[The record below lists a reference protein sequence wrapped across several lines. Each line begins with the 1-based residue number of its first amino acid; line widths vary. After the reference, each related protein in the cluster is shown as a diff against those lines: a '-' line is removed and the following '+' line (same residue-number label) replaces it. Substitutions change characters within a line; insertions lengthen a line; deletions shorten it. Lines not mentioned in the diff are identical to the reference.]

1 MNYIVYLSHS
11 SKDIYYEAL
20 YSIYSLAIRQD
31 LRDVSFIIYTDDS
44 TAFQKY
50 LGHLQVHYE
59 TMTPEIMREWRG
71 KHNFVHRAKVRTLQ
85 DVLTKYTGNFL
96 FLDSDTYAQQNLAP
110 IFNRIQAGELFM
122 DRMEKHLDRSK
133 IYKPLLNHTATID
146 GVPVTFTEEVEIWN
160 TGAVGY
166 TNAAAPLLEKSLAL
180 TDQLLDYYIR
190 HIIEQFAISYTFQR
204 DRRLNPL
211 DAYVFHYWNVK
222 EFRGYLRQIFE
233 HPAAEDRQSLETIVR
248 KIDPSVLLKQKLDW
262 KYNGGIVRAIE
273 RMFGKKFALT
283 PLKIEELL
291 GA

>member
-31 LRDVSFIIYTDDS
+31 LQDISFILYTDDP

-50 LGHLQVHYE
+50 LGHLRVHYE
-59 TMTPEIMREWRG
+59 IMTPELMREWRG

-96 FLDSDTYAQQNLAP
+96 FLDSDTYVQQNLTP

-133 IYKPLLNHTATID
+133 IYKPLLNHAVTID
-146 GVPVTFTEEVEIWN
+146 GTPVTFTEEVEIWN

-166 TNAAAPLLEKSLAL
+166 TNATAPLLEKSLVL
-180 TDQLLDYYIR
+180 TDQLLEHYIR

-204 DRRLNPL
+204 AKRLNPL

-248 KIDPSVLLKQKLDW
+248 KLDPSVLLKQKLDW
-262 KYNGGIVRAIE
+262 KYNGGVVRALE
-273 RMFGKKFALT
+273 RMFGKKFALA

-291 GA
+291 A